1 MTYIAYLT
9 MHTHMT
15 YAIVS
20 KQHASTYTNTMHL
33 WLLRLLLDNPLK
45 FIIYVMVADHFHM
58 IEREYLFTRGYG
70 TTYFEHQHQ
79 RH

>member
-1 MTYIAYLT
+1 MTYTAYLT

-45 FIIYVMVADHFHM
+45 FIIYMMVADHFHM
-58 IEREYLFTRGYG
+58 IEGGAYSREDTVLNN
-70 TTYFEHQHQ
+70 
-79 RH
+79 